1 MFESKNSFI
10 YILLS
15 IRVPI
20 EKKNKIL
27 FSHFILFFKFILFSG
42 MPGWRTRPVAPVGRS
57 GRSGAQ
63 SGAVG
68 RSAPPQWAAETAPA
82 AMPIFFY
89 NRPMPKWPVAR
100 PSIWVLAVVCFFGG
114 VRLAV

>member
-27 FSHFILFFKFILFSG
+27 FSHFILFFIYSFFGHAGLENTPSG
-42 MPGWRTRPVAPVGRS
+42 PSRPQWAQWGAV

-63 SGAVG
+63 Y
-68 RSAPPQWAAETAPA
+68 PPQWAAETAPA
-82 AMPIFFY
+82 AMPIFGY